1 MSEARAGQAPSRQS
15 HAGLDWMNFFMAD
28 VQTGFGSFVSFY
40 LAGLGWS
47 VADVGLVLTAGR
59 IAGVIAQMPLGAVT
73 DAVPAKRALVAI
85 GALMLAV
92 SALILALWPS
102 FVLVFIAEVLH
113 GITSGI
119 IGPAIGAISLG
130 LVGHRA
136 MSGRVGRNHRFDA
149 AGNALTAVLLGVI
162 GRFASKST
170 IFIAAAALTIPTLYA
185 LSRIRGDEIDYAR
198 ARNAAD
204 SRKPRDSQPFLHLLR
219 NRRLLVFA
227 GCLVLFQLA
236 DSSMLPVV
244 SEAVG
249 GAKGDSSLFM
259 AGLVAAPQVV
269 VAFLAPWI
277 GHYAERWGRKPLL
290 LVGLGV
296 EPIRGALFA
305 FITNSPWLIGV
316 QVLDGISGAVITV
329 LSVLVIADV
338 TVGTGRFNFARGV
351 YTALT
356 GAGAAVSTTATG
368 YLIQGFGH
376 SAGFLAMAAVAALAT
391 GLLWAFL
398 PETKPERYTH

>member
-1 MSEARAGQAPSRQS
+1 
-15 HAGLDWMNFFMAD
+15 MAD

-40 LAGLGWS
+40 LAGPGWS
-47 VADVGLVLTAGR
+47 VADVGLGLTAGR
-59 IAGVIAQMPLGAVT
+59 IAGVISQMPLGAVT
-73 DAVPAKRALVAI
+73 DAISSKRALVAI
-85 GALMLAV
+85 GALMVAA

-102 FVLVFIAEVLH
+102 FVMVFIADVPH
-113 GITSGI
+113 GITGGI

-149 AGNALTAVLLGVI
+149 AGNALTAALLGVI
-162 GRFASKST
+162 GRFVSKST

-219 NRRLLVFA
+219 NRRLLVLA

-249 GAKGDSSLFM
+249 GAKGDSSLFL
-259 AGLVAAPQVV
+259 AGLVAAP
-269 VAFLAPWI
+269 
-277 GHYAERWGRKPLL
+277 
-290 LVGLGV
+290 
-296 EPIRGALFA
+296 IRRVLFA
-305 FITNSPWLIGV
+305 FVTNSPWLIDV
-316 QVLDGISGAVITV
+316 QVLDGSSGAVITV
-329 LSVLVIADV
+329 LSVPVIADV

-356 GAGAAVSTTATG
+356 GAGAAISTTATG

-376 SAGFLAMAAVAALAT
+376 SAGFLAMAVVAALAT

-398 PETKPERYTH
+398 PETKPEHYMH